1 MHLSEQNE
9 NITIKSLAEEDRPRE
24 KLMLKGRSA
33 LSDAEL
39 IAILIGSGNTK
50 ETAVQLSQR
59 MLASVNHN
67 LNELG
72 KLSINDL
79 TKFKGIGE
87 AKAIAIIAAA
97 ELGRRRKES
106 DIQQKTKIKSSNDA
120 FQVLHPD
127 LSDLAH
133 EEFWILLLNR
143 ANEVLAK
150 INVSKGGTA
159 GTVVDG
165 KIIMKHAIE
174 MPRCCGI
181 VLGHN
186 HPSGN
191 LRPSEADIK
200 ITQKLKEIASF
211 MDINLIDHIIVGE
224 NAYYS
229 FADEG
234 ILR

>member
-1 MHLSEQNE
+1 MSEPRE

-59 MLASVNHN
+59 ILASAHHN

-72 KLSINDL
+72 KLTINDL
-79 TKFKGIGE
+79 IKFNGIGE
-87 AKAIAIIAAA
+87 AKAISIIAAA

-106 DIQQKTKIKSSNDA
+106 DVHQKTKIKSSNDA
-120 FQVLHPD
+120 FRELQSG

-133 EEFWILLLNR
+133 EEFHILLLNR
-143 ANEVLAK
+143 ANEVLANL
-150 INVSKGGTA
+150 NVSKGGTT

-174 MPRCCGI
+174 TPRCCGI

-200 ITQKLKEIASF
+200 ITHKLKEIAAF
-211 MDINLIDHIIVGE
+211 MDINLVDHIIVGE

>member
-1 MHLSEQNE
+1 LSAQNE
-9 NITIKSLAEEDRPRE
+9 NITIKQLAEEDRPRE

-59 MLASVNHN
+59 ILASVNHN

-72 KLSINDL
+72 KLTINDF

-106 DIQQKTKIKSSNDA
+106 EVLQKIKIKSSHDVFEA
-120 FQVLHPD
+120 LQPD

-143 ANEVLAK
+143 ANEVLSK
-150 INVSKGGTA
+150 INVSKGGTT

-181 VLGHN
+181 VLAHN

-191 LRPSEADIK
+191 LKPSEADIK
-200 ITQKLKEIASF
+200 ITHKLKEIAAF
-211 MDINLIDHIIVGE
+211 MDINLVDHLIIGE

>member
-1 MHLSEQNE
+1 MSEPRE

-59 MLASVNHN
+59 ILASAHHN

-72 KLSINDL
+72 KLTINEL
-79 TKFKGIGE
+79 TKFNGIGE
-87 AKAIAIIAAA
+87 AKAISIIAAT

-106 DIQQKTKIKSSNDA
+106 DTYQKTKIKSSNDA
-120 FQVLHPD
+120 FRELQSR

-133 EEFWILLLNR
+133 EEFHILLLNR
-143 ANEVLAK
+143 ANEILANL
-150 INVSKGGTA
+150 NVSKGGTT

-174 MPRCCGI
+174 TPRCCGI

-200 ITQKLKEIASF
+200 ITHKLREIAAF
-211 MDINLIDHIIVGE
+211 MDINLVDHIIVGE

-234 ILR
+234 MLR

>member
-1 MHLSEQNE
+1 MSEPNE

-33 LSDAEL
+33 LTDAEL

-59 MLASVNHN
+59 ILASVNHN

-72 KLSINDL
+72 KLTINDL

-87 AKAIAIIAAA
+87 AKAISIIAAA

-106 DIQQKTKIKSSNDA
+106 DINQKTKIKSSNDA
-120 FQVLHPD
+120 FQELLPD

-150 INVSKGGTA
+150 INVSKGGTT

-181 VLGHN
+181 VLAHN

-200 ITQKLKEIASF
+200 ITHKLREIAAF
-211 MDINLIDHIIVGE
+211 IDINLVDHIIVGE

-234 ILR
+234 MLR

>member
-1 MHLSEQNE
+1 MSEQNE

-72 KLSINDL
+72 KLTINDL

-106 DIQQKTKIKSSNDA
+106 DVQQKTKIKSSNEA

-200 ITQKLKEIASF
+200 ITHKLKEIASF
-211 MDINLIDHIIVGE
+211 IDINLIDHIIVGE

>member
-1 MHLSEQNE
+1 LSEPRE

-59 MLASVNHN
+59 ILASAHHN

-72 KLSINDL
+72 KLTINEL
-79 TKFKGIGE
+79 TKFNGIGE
-87 AKAIAIIAAA
+87 AKAISIIAAT

-106 DIQQKTKIKSSNDA
+106 DAHQKTKIKSSNDA
-120 FQVLHPD
+120 FRELQSR

-133 EEFWILLLNR
+133 EEFHILLLNR
-143 ANEVLAK
+143 ANEILANL
-150 INVSKGGTA
+150 NVSKGGTT

-174 MPRCCGI
+174 TPRCCGI

-200 ITQKLKEIASF
+200 ITHKLREIAAF
-211 MDINLIDHIIVGE
+211 MDINLVDHIIVGE

-234 ILR
+234 MLR

>member
-1 MHLSEQNE
+1 LSEPRE
-9 NITIKSLAEEDRPRE
+9 NITIKRLAEEDRPRE

-59 MLASVNHN
+59 ILASAHHN

-72 KLSINDL
+72 KLTINDL
-79 TKFKGIGE
+79 TKFNGIGE
-87 AKAIAIIAAA
+87 AKAISIIAAT

-106 DIQQKTKIKSSNDA
+106 DTYQKTKIKSSNDA
-120 FQVLHPD
+120 FRELHAG

-133 EEFWILLLNR
+133 EEFHILLLNR
-143 ANEVLAK
+143 ANEILANL
-150 INVSKGGTA
+150 NVSKGGTT

-174 MPRCCGI
+174 TPRCCGI

-200 ITQKLKEIASF
+200 ITHKLREIAAF
-211 MDINLIDHIIVGE
+211 MDINLVDHIIVGE

-234 ILR
+234 MLR